1 MEMYDEFEAATEWVE
16 RNLDFN
22 MNAEISVF
30 EVNIRF
36 VGGLLSA
43 YYLSGKEVCK
53 PGAWQREKARE
64 ERRGRCLMRKLHSGV
79 VFISV
84 FGTFEGL
91 SALRD
96 ELQNTR

>member
-43 YYLSGKEVCK
+43 YYLSGKEFRR
-53 PGAWQREKARE
+53 GLEEREKKARE
-64 ERRGRCLMRKLHSGV
+64 ERAGRGLRRKLLSGF
-79 VFISV
+79 VFLSV
-84 FGTFEGL
+84 FGTFAGL

-96 ELQNTR
+96 ELQNTG